1 MEPSTSQKKHKKR
14 KLFIMIPAY
23 NEEQS
28 ITEVIKRAKNIKI
41 NNVEII
47 TLVINDGSVDNTER
61 LAKDAGA
68 DIIVA
73 HKINRGLGAAIRT
86 GVNKSLENGA
96 DMAIML
102 DADGEY
108 APEEIPSLIELILRN
123 EADYVLGSRF
133 MGSIQKMKPIR
144 RLGNLFLTA
153 MLVLFTGK
161 RITDGQTG
169 LRAFSKRALKNLEII
184 HDYNYAQVLTI
195 DLLRKGYRMKEV
207 PISYSFR
214 QTGKSFVRFKSYALK
229 VFPAMIKTRL
239 RSLR

>member
-1 MEPSTSQKKHKKR
+1 
-14 KLFIMIPAY
+14 MIPAY

-28 ITEVIKRAKNIKI
+28 IGEVIRRAKNIKI
-41 NNVEII
+41 TNVEPV
-47 TLVINDGSVDNTER
+47 TLVINDGSKDDTVR
-61 LAKDAGA
+61 LAREAGA
-68 DIIVA
+68 DLIVS
-73 HKINRGLGAAIRT
+73 HKRNRGLGAAIRT
-86 GVNKSLENGA
+86 GVKKSLEHRA

-108 APEEIPSLIELILRN
+108 APEEIPSLIALILRD

-133 MGSIQKMKPIR
+133 MGSIRAMKPIR
-144 RLGNLFLTA
+144 RLGNLFLTFIL
-153 MLVLFTGK
+153 MIFTGK

-169 LRAFSKRALKNLEII
+169 LRAFNKRALKNLEII

-195 DLLRKGYRMKEV
+195 DLLRKGFRMKEV

-214 QTGKSFVRFKSYALK
+214 KTGKSFVRFKSYALK
-229 VFPAMIKTRL
+229 VFPAMIKARL

>member
-1 MEPSTSQKKHKKR
+1 MNASTSQKRYKKR

-23 NEEQS
+23 NEEKS
-28 ITEVIKRAKNIKI
+28 ITEVIKRSKKIEIK
-41 NNVEII
+41 NVEII
-47 TLVINDGSVDNTER
+47 TLVINDGSKDNTER
-61 LAKDAGA
+61 LAREAGA

-86 GVNKSLENGA
+86 GVKKSLEHGA

-108 APEEIPSLIELILRN
+108 APEEIPSLIEFILRD

-133 MGSIQKMKPIR
+133 MGSIRKMKVQR
-144 RLGNLFLTA
+144 RFGNLFLTA
-153 MLVLFTGK
+153 ILMLFTGK

-195 DLLRKGYRMKEV
+195 DLLRKGYRMKEI

-214 QTGKSFVRFKSYALK
+214 KTGKSFVRFKSYALK
-229 VFPAMIKTRL
+229 VFPAMIKARL
-239 RSLR
+239 RKR

>member
-1 MEPSTSQKKHKKR
+1 METSPPHKKHKKR

-28 ITEVIKRAKNIKI
+28 ITEVVNRAKNIKVE
-41 NNVEII
+41 NVEII
-47 TLVINDGSVDNTER
+47 TLVINDGSKDNTER
-61 LAKDAGA
+61 LARDAGA
-68 DIIVA
+68 DFVVT
-73 HKINRGLGAAIRT
+73 HKLNRGLGAAIRT
-86 GVNKSLENGA
+86 GVNKSLERGA
-96 DMAIML
+96 DMAVML

-108 APEEIPSLIELILRN
+108 APEEIPSLIKLILRD

-133 MGSIQKMKPIR
+133 MGSIHKMKPIR

-161 RITDGQTG
+161 RISDGQTG
-169 LRAFSKRALKNLEII
+169 LRAFSKRALQNLEII

-195 DLLRKGYRMKEV
+195 DLLRKGYRMKEI

-214 QTGKSFVRFKSYALK
+214 KTGKSFVRFKSYALK
-229 VFPAMIKTRL
+229 VFPAMIKARL

>member
-1 MEPSTSQKKHKKR
+1 METSTYHKEHKKR

-41 NNVEII
+41 KNAEIT
-47 TLVINDGSVDNTER
+47 TLVVNDGSRDNTER
-61 LAKDAGA
+61 LAKEAGA
-68 DIIVA
+68 DIIVS

-86 GVNKSLENGA
+86 GVKKSLENGA
-96 DMAIML
+96 DMAVML

-108 APEEIPSLIELILRN
+108 APEEIPSLIDLILRD

-133 MGSIQKMKPIR
+133 MGAIRKMKPIR

-153 MLVLFTGK
+153 MLILFTGK

-195 DLLRKGYRMKEV
+195 DLLRKGYRLKEI

-214 QTGKSFVRFKSYALK
+214 KTGKSFVRFKSYALK
-229 VFPAMIKTRL
+229 VFPAMIKARL